1 MNKMHYQ
8 YLEGK
13 IRVHIDCIKK
23 IINEIE
29 YQGYYDMENRKTETA
44 CDMIKHHSD
53 YIEKA
58 RQDIQ
63 KIKEATNNDE
73 IACENK
79 ESEDLKEEALRK
91 KAEEFHYRCRHGGK
105 ITNDDNMLCSEWASD
120 LSFLRYV
127 DHAAAL
133 KEALY
138 NRPANVV
145 KVLVGLPGFMD
156 VLTRNDIEILHCAI
170 NNVLL
175 YPKTENTLKI
185 FCIIVATPVCRS
197 ALWKMTYQDKLYE
210 LTKKEGILRTKNLR
224 DMMWLLTFFMNNC
237 PLYDADEDEFEIQ
250 YKDALLKD
258 ILSDER

>member
-1 MNKMHYQ
+1 MKDLNERNDELRCFVMCHADKINK
-8 YLEGK
+8 LSAT
-13 IRVHIDCIKK
+13 IDGSPNRFTISEIKK
-23 IINEIE
+23 HLE
-29 YQGYYDMENRKTETA
+29 
-44 CDMIKHHSD
+44 
-53 YIEKA
+53 YIEVA
-58 RQDIQ
+58 MLELGNNVSILAE
-63 KIKEATNNDE
+63 KEE
-73 IACENK
+73 K
-79 ESEDLKEEALRK
+79 KQESEDLKEEALKK
-91 KAEEFHYRCRHGGK
+91 KAEEFHYRCRHGGR
-105 ITNDDNMLCSEWASD
+105 ITNDDNALCSEWASD

-127 DHAAAL
+127 DHTKAL
-133 KEALY
+133 KEALH

-156 VLTRNDIEILHCAI
+156 VLTRNDNEILRCAI

-185 FCIIVATPVCRS
+185 FCIIAATPVCRDM
-197 ALWKMTYQDKLYE
+197 LWKANYQDKLYE